1 MSNAPAVTTSPPSKL
16 GLIGLGMVVLGT
28 ILSPTGM
35 FGITLPIIAILGF
48 GGMILCAVSL
58 GKRPRWPGVSG
69 LVVGV
74 LCCAFWVGWLVWG
87 FVFVWTG
94 GTNQGLAAGTFLQ
107 VSTSAILLTE
117 RAESQRQPSGA
128 PAATIDLSALPPT
141 NLVDPWGRPYRYM
154 LVDTPRGFTF
164 VSDGADGIAG
174 SADDIDILTLKR
186 PFDVFELPP
195 ISAPAAPPAAPAT
208 P

>member
-1 MSNAPAVTTSPPSKL
+1 MSNASAVTKGPPNKL

-48 GGMILCAVSL
+48 GGMILCVVSL

-74 LCCAFWVGWLVWG
+74 LCCAFWVGLLVWG
-87 FVFVWTG
+87 LVSA
-94 GTNQGLAAGTFLQ
+94 GTAGTSQGLPAGTFMQ
-107 VSTSAILLTE
+107 VSISAIVLTE
-117 RAESQRQPSGA
+117 RAESLRQPSGA

-141 NLVDPWGRPYRYM
+141 NLVDPWGRPYRYL

-164 VSDGADGIAG
+164 LSDGADGIAG
-174 SADDIDILTLKR
+174 SADDIDILTLKG
-186 PFDVFELPP
+186 PFGVFELPP